1 MNIEASPFCKAHGCT
16 GTDLGHS
23 LVDCPAN
30 QGVGTRLMN
39 RLRTHQPNL
48 STGAALRLELLVDE
62 DSELPLVWLTAATLL
77 SIWDQKKA
85 SSRVQPHLTRST
97 LEAKVNILRETRLV
111 NLTTI
116 LQELIENMFDQ

>member
-1 MNIEASPFCKAHGCT
+1 MNT
-16 GTDLGHS
+16 
-23 LVDCPAN
+23 
-30 QGVGTRLMN
+30 
-39 RLRTHQPNL
+39 LRTHQPNL
-48 STGAALRLELLVDE
+48 STGAALRLEFLADK

-85 SSRVQPHLTRST
+85 SSRVQPYLTRSS
-97 LEAKVNILRETRLV
+97 LRQTRLL